1 MGPDST
7 LEQLVQSVRGHPG
20 VRNKAPI
27 ALVSDVLGPA
37 DWYEGPGDDGAV
49 VHTGDAT
56 LVVGG
61 EALWP
66 PFVEADPEGAGV
78 AAVLT
83 NVNDLAAMGA
93 RPLAV
98 VDTIVGSEMT
108 ARKALEGMR
117 FASNL
122 YQVPVVGG
130 HLTLRDGPPA
140 ISAFGLG
147 TAERVLSAR
156 HAEAGQALIVA
167 CVTDGTMREDFAF
180 FRSFD
185 ERGVRL
191 GGDVRVLAQV
201 AADGSCAAAK
211 DVSMAGLVGSLV
223 TLLEYSQLGVTL
235 DLDAVPKPVGVSMG
249 TWLTAFPCFAFL
261 LCAPA
266 GREEDCMHPFRDRGV
281 EASVVGVLDGSGQVR
296 LRKGGRS
303 VTAFELRTESV
314 TGLSSA
320 DLVPPPSA

>member
-1 MGPDST
+1 MGSDTT
-7 LEQLVQSVRGHPG
+7 LEALVQAVRGHAG

-37 DWYEGPGDDGAV
+37 DWYQGPGDDGAV
-49 VHTGDAT
+49 VAAGDAT
-56 LVVGG
+56 VVVGG

-93 RPLAV
+93 RPLAI
-98 VDTIVGSEMT
+98 VDTIVGSEVT

-117 FASNL
+117 FASGL
-122 YQVPVVGG
+122 YQVPIVGG

-147 TAERVLSAR
+147 IAGPVLSAR
-156 HAEAGQALIVA
+156 RAEAGQSLVA
-167 CVTDGTMREDFAF
+167 VCVTEGAMREDFAF

-185 ERGVRL
+185 ERGDRL
-191 GGDVRVLAQV
+191 GGDVRVLARV

-223 TLLEYSQLGVTL
+223 MLLEYSRLGVTL
-235 DLDAVPKPVGVSMG
+235 DLDAVPRPAGVPMA

-266 GREEDCMHPFRDRGV
+266 GREEDCMRPFQDRGV
-281 EASVVGVLDGSGQVR
+281 EASVVGVLDGSGLVR
-296 LRKGGRS
+296 LGTGGRS
-303 VTAFELRTESV
+303 ATAFELRTESV
-314 TGLSSA
+314 TGLRVA
-320 DLVPPPSA
+320 ELVQPPAV